1 MILGAWL
8 TVMDETPTWRPGS
21 LTGNSEL
28 CFSFGVIA
36 DIQYADIEDGYNF
49 WGSRRRYYRHSLHLL
64 QSAVDGWNKE
74 DSQLEFVLQLG
85 DIIDGF
91 NAQHKTSE
99 SALRRVMNKFKKLRT
114 PIHHTWGNH
123 ELYNFTRDYLTE
135 SELNSKSLEDQIFL
149 GSAASGQDSPGATA
163 EEHYYAY
170 HFSPVPK
177 FRFILLDAYDLS
189 ILGRDKSTQK
199 YQDSLKLLKEKN
211 PNENLNS
218 PTGLAEPQFVE
229 FNGGFS
235 RAQLDWFNEVLT
247 FSDTN
252 QEKVVVVGH
261 IPVHPGSSESV
272 CLAWNYK
279 DALSVIHSH
288 QCVVCFLAGHL
299 HDGGYYLDSHGVHHL
314 TLEGIVET
322 PPESHAFGTIYVYD
336 DKLVLKG
343 RGRIPDKVMYYTKY

>member
-1 MILGAWL
+1 MMHISGCPASTAGALVYRKSEHSAGKLILGAWL
-8 TVMDETPTWRPGS
+8 TVMDKTPTWRPGS

-28 CFSFGVIA
+28 FFSFGVIA
-36 DIQYADIEDGYNF
+36 DIQYADLEDGYNF
-49 WGSRRRYYRHSLHLL
+49 WGSRRRYYRHSLNLL
-64 QSAVDGWNKE
+64 QSAIDEWNKE

-99 SALRRVMNKFKKLRT
+99 SALRRVMNKFKKLRI

-123 ELYNFTRDYLTE
+123 ELYNFTRDYLTQ

-149 GSAASGQDSPGATA
+149 GSAANGQDSPGATA

-235 RAQLDWFNEVLT
+235 KAQLDWFNEVLT

-252 QEKVVVVGH
+252 QEKVVVVR
-261 IPVHPGSSESV
+261 
-272 CLAWNYK
+272 
-279 DALSVIHSH
+279 
-288 QCVVCFLAGHL
+288 HL

-322 PPESHAFGTIYVYD
+322 PPESHAFGTIHVYD

-343 RGRIPDKVMYYTKY
+343 RGRIPDKVMYYTG

>member
-1 MILGAWL
+1 
-8 TVMDETPTWRPGS
+8 MDETPTWRPGS

-36 DIQYADIEDGYNF
+36 DIQYADLEDGYNF
-49 WGSRRRYYRHSLHLL
+49 WGSRRRYYRHSLNLL
-64 QSAVDGWNKE
+64 QSAVDEWNKE
-74 DSQLEFVLQLG
+74 NSQLEFVLQLG

-91 NAQHKTSE
+91 NAQHKKSE
-99 SALRRVMNKFKKLRT
+99 SALRRVMNKLKKLRI

-123 ELYNFTRDYLTE
+123 ELYNFTRDYLTQ

-235 RAQLDWFNEVLT
+235 QAQLDWFNEVLT

-252 QEKVVVVGH
+252 QEKVVVVTFQFIQVLQRVFALLGIIKMPFLSS
-261 IPVHPGSSESV
+261 IPISVWCAFSQILMESTI
-272 CLAWNYK
+272 LLWK
-279 DALSVIHSH
+279 GLLKLH
-288 QCVVCFLAGHL
+288 QRAMP
-299 HDGGYYLDSHGVHHL
+299 
-314 TLEGIVET
+314 LERCMSMMINW
-322 PPESHAFGTIYVYD
+322 Y
-336 DKLVLKG
+336 
-343 RGRIPDKVMYYTKY
+343 